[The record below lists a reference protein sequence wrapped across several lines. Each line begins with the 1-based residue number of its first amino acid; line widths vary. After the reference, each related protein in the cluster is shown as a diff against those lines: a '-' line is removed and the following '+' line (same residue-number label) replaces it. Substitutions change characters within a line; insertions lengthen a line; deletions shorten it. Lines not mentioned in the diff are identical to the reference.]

1 VSIPADRLSPLQPL
15 CESAQ
20 ALQEGGHTYI
30 YLKNLRIRIAGINHV
45 VDALLC
51 PMANTGYVTRLFLS
65 VAFPQKGVN
74 WSVHQILGRAWHTW
88 SWNGVPADLPLLQ
101 MLMCHLDALK

>member
-1 VSIPADRLSPLQPL
+1 MTIADDRLSPLRGL
-15 CESAQ
+15 CASVQ
-20 ALQEGGHTYI
+20 ALQEGGLDYI
-30 YLKNLRIRIAGINHV
+30 YLKNLSVRVAGAVHV

-51 PMANTGYVTRLFLS
+51 PTGNGGYLTRLFLS
-65 VAFPQKGVN
+65 AAFPQRGAN
-74 WSVHQILGRAWHTW
+74 WSVHQILGRPWHTW